1 MGAVQTGSASP
12 ARLESLGDGGDPVSH
27 LVFGTPE
34 RRRGSLADVVDLL
47 KQKKLV
53 ELTRVEP
60 DGRTTSVH
68 TSMPP
73 LPPVTRWLS

>member
-1 MGAVQTGSASP
+1 M
-12 ARLESLGDGGDPVSH
+12 SH

-53 ELTRVEP
+53 ELTRAEP
-60 DGRTTSVH
+60 DGRTTSVR
-68 TSMPP
+68 TGMPP
-73 LPPVTRWLS
+73 LPQARRWLS